1 MLQIKTN
8 KLENKPNNGLESLK
22 IVESGGQ
29 PRKLSK
35 EEDRLAECQQEL
47 QAVGDAEN

>member
-1 MLQIKTN
+1 MEK
-8 KLENKPNNGLESLK
+8 
-22 IVESGGQ
+22 

-47 QAVGDAEN
+47 QAVADAESKIIDWIDNI